1 MLDNV
6 SEQIRECLEA
16 AENCARKA
24 STLPD
29 SSGATLARA
38 QGIEYGESLEG
49 IEFGESLD
57 RFTKITLGRTSRPPL
72 PAALVH
78 LAQARG
84 ADLDEALLAFRLGAV
99 MRW

>member
-1 MLDNV
+1 MVDVICRGACEDRIVLDNV

-29 SSGATLARA
+29 SSPFKQDFLNLEQRWLELAR
-38 QGIEYGESLEG
+38 S

-57 RFTKITLGRTSRPPL
+57 RFTKNNPKPNIKPSPN
-72 PAALVH
+72 
-78 LAQARG
+78 
-84 ADLDEALLAFRLGAV
+84 
-99 MRW
+99 

>member
-1 MLDNV
+1 VLDNV

-57 RFTKITLGRTSRPPL
+57 RFTKNNPRPNIT
-72 PAALVH
+72 PAASRRPGPSGSG
-78 LAQARG
+78 AR
-84 ADLDEALLAFRLGAV
+84 R
-99 MRW
+99 